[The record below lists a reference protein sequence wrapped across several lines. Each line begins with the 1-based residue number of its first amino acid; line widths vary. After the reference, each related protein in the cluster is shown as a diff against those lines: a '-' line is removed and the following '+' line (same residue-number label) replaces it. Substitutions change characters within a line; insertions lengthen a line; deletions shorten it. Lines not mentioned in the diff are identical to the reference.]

1 MNEYETEIL
10 IKELQK
16 LIVAKTFDYEILKN
30 ENEKLRAEVERL
42 EHLLTPKAS

>member
-16 LIVAKTFDYEILKN
+16 LIVAKTF
-30 ENEKLRAEVERL
+30 ENSMLETRIEDLRTEVERL